1 MLIHSPCLGRQKQN
15 IDSARSTNEK
25 SMGVR
30 STSAL
35 WQRQGTSG
43 QPLVSQLTPSWGLSL
58 GGSGQGW
65 TPAKTNHTSRTLT
78 ENRVGRGTFIFW
90 LRKEIRDS
98 LSVCR
103 SEKITLYWGCV
114 SLLDTIKVSTRTTQ

>member
-1 MLIHSPCLGRQKQN
+1 MLIHGPCLGRQKQN

-43 QPLVSQLTPSWGLSL
+43 HALVSQLTPSWGLSL
-58 GGSGQGW
+58 GGSGQCW
-65 TPAKTNHTSRTLT
+65 TPAKINHTSRTLT
-78 ENRVGRGTFIFW
+78 EN
-90 LRKEIRDS
+90 
-98 LSVCR
+98 
-103 SEKITLYWGCV
+103 
-114 SLLDTIKVSTRTTQ
+114 

>member
-1 MLIHSPCLGRQKQN
+1 
-15 IDSARSTNEK
+15 
-25 SMGVR
+25 MGVR

-78 ENRVGRGTFIFW
+78 ENRTQLKVR
-90 LRKEIRDS
+90 
-98 LSVCR
+98 
-103 SEKITLYWGCV
+103 EKIKFMVFRPFELNP
-114 SLLDTIKVSTRTTQ
+114 